1 MNRIT
6 MYQIRVWKYL
16 DDNTKELKDLVVND
30 NIDFMKLYYKELKEL
45 YDFWNYEIEKVG
57 F

>member
-1 MNRIT
+1 

-30 NIDFMKLYYKELKEL
+30 NIDFMKSYYKEVKEL